1 MPSRFSCVVA
11 AVSASFLFMLNR
23 TQWTTFSLSIHPL
36 VDTGLF
42 HLFGCRGHEC
52 ASRDS
57 GTCTLVL
64 TAALAETQIS
74 LLFWPHHVAWG
85 IQFPDQRSNL
95 SPLHWKH
102 GVLTTGP
109 PGNPPGVFF
118 FQCGFGQ
125 LKKQTQ
131 ACRSDQ
137 RAGFHPGAQPCWSQ
151 SLVACLEF
159 SVAPTQPPRLSFSAQ
174 KPNLSSQ
181 NSLQPQSAPEGR
193 ADPTAGAVCWV
204 SVCGAPAPKPRL
216 PSAGEST
223 RTLVFRGPLSQ
234 APCACALSCVASDP
248 GTLFP
253 RLLVVSPA
261 RPLEPGSESPP
272 QGSRMAGPG
281 HPQSH
286 PPELLFCGHVA
297 CGVFHP

>member
-1 MPSRFSCVVA
+1 MQAGTQALVHSC
-11 AVSASFLFMLNR
+11 SQQHWPKHR
-23 TQWTTFSLSIHPL
+23 
-36 VDTGLF
+36 
-42 HLFGCRGHEC
+42 
-52 ASRDS
+52 
-57 GTCTLVL
+57 
-64 TAALAETQIS
+64 

-95 SPLHWKH
+95 SPPALEAWS
-102 GVLTTGP
+102 LNTGP
-109 PGNPPGVFF
+109 PGNPPGFFFF

-131 ACRSDQ
+131 ACRSDW

-151 SLVACLEF
+151 SQVACLEF
-159 SVAPTQPPRLSFSAQ
+159 SVAPTLPPRLSSPSQ
-174 KPNLSSQ
+174 RPNLSSR
-181 NSLQPQSAPEGR
+181 NSLQPQSQRRTAWERAPEGR
-193 ADPTAGAVCWV
+193 AGPAAGAVRWV

-216 PSAGEST
+216 PSAGGST
-223 RTLVFRGPLSQ
+223 RTLVVQGPLFR
-234 APCACALSCVASDP
+234 APCACTLSHVASDP

-261 RPLEPGSESPP
+261 LPLEPGSESPP
-272 QGSRMAGPG
+272 QGGQTAGPG

-297 CGVFHP
+297 CGVSDP